1 MASRVK
7 IKVSAKCCNGG
18 GALVVAGRCCSPACG
33 ANEQVKVST
42 PPSTMRKEISANNT
56 SGVGGVV
63 TMNRPSRRPLKHVG
77 GDTHLA
83 RDSISSFQCY
93 RSSNLGLISMLPLV
107 LLVLVSSLLTSPV
120 NGESCLSPV

>member
-56 SGVGGVV
+56 SGGGVV

-83 RDSISSFQCY
+83 RDSNSSFQCY